1 MSRES
6 SRRWTRKLYG
16 DSPRLIIT
24 NCGNLPYI
32 RLYWEARMARTMKLP
47 IRSKRL
53 EIRATPDQKKL
64 FERAAQLRG
73 TSLTDFAVD
82 KLQEAATEIIQET
95 ESLRLR
101 EEDRKVFFHALTNP
115 PAPNEYAKS
124 AVARYK
130 RQVRS

>member
-1 MSRES
+1 
-6 SRRWTRKLYG
+6 
-16 DSPRLIIT
+16 
-24 NCGNLPYI
+24 
-32 RLYWEARMARTMKLP
+32 MARTMKLP

-73 TSLTDFAVD
+73 TSLTDFALD